1 MRRMLAV
8 ACAED
13 IVPNAMTV
21 IFLRVQRRDDRH
33 CGSEGG
39 PVILPVFKTGEWQV
53 RPVTGAFDSHTLPP
67 KSLRSPMIARSKIF
81 AQG

>member
-39 PVILPVFKTGEWQV
+39 PVILPVFKTGGRHLRDVFGE
-53 RPVTGAFDSHTLPP
+53 FDSHTLPP
-67 KSLRSPMIARSKIF
+67 FVSNALRKGCSLI
-81 AQG
+81 